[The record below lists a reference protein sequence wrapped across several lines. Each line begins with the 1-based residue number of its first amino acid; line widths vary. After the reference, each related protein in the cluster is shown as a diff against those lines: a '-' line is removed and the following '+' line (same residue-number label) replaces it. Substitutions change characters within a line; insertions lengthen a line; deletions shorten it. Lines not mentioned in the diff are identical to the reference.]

1 MSWARL
7 RGSRSAGRTGCSKGY
22 AGHTGLIHHSPEN
35 LLGRAVQSRVPMCS
49 EDRTLP
55 MRGGPGSAFNGAE
68 RAEMLVSVLLSPRK
82 RVSCA
87 DRARLLRDLS
97 HLEIFNSVRI
107 RYRRL
112 EATKDRAGLTSLH
125 RMCPGPRKVFP
136 PMPVPPPVSR
146 STSRRSS
153 LRGDDA
159 LGRRNCRSRLPV
171 ERQRGGLPGQPV
183 RGEPFLASPARPAQG
198 GACHGSSG

>member
-68 RAEMLVSVLLSPRK
+68 RAEMLVSVLLSSRK

-136 PMPVPPPVSR
+136 PCL
-146 STSRRSS
+146 S
-153 LRGDDA
+153 LRPFHGVPRE
-159 LGRRNCRSRLPV
+159 GRRCAVMTRLVGEIAGLDCPWKDSGVDCR
-171 ERQRGGLPGQPV
+171 
-183 RGEPFLASPARPAQG
+183 ASP
-198 GACHGSSG
+198 